1 MDQGTRDLVEL
12 GRQHYLKR
20 EYHRAMEYLDRVLER
35 NGRYAD
41 VYNMLG
47 VMRHDQGRLEE
58 AQAAF
63 EEALA
68 INPDYT
74 EAALNLSVIY
84 NAMGRYAEAKR
95 IYVAVNER
103 TEAGVDGVD
112 SFAKGRI
119 ANMHAEV
126 SEAYRSC
133 GLLAEAITEMSRA
146 AALCPSFL
154 DLRCRLARFHAELGD
169 LDEAAAQ
176 LKEVLG
182 VDDSFVPAL
191 LDLGLLRL
199 GQGDAVV
206 ARGCFEQVLRIEPG
220 HQVAEVYAA
229 MAKRREE
236 ESSS

>member
-20 EYHRAMEYLDRVLER
+20 EYHRAMEYLDQVLER

-47 VMRHDQGRLEE
+47 VIRHDQGRLEE

-63 EEALA
+63 EEAMA

-103 TEAGVDGVD
+103 TEAGVGGVD
-112 SFAKGRI
+112 TFAKGRI

-126 SEAYRSC
+126 AEAYRSC
-133 GLLAEAITEMSRA
+133 GLLGEAIAELDRA
-146 AALCPSFL
+146 LLLCPEFL
-154 DLRCRLARFHAELGD
+154 DLRCRQARFQADQGD
-169 LDEAAAQ
+169 VAGAQ
-176 LKEVLG
+176 GTLRDVLA

-191 LDLGLLRL
+191 LGLGLLCL
-199 GQGDAVV
+199 GKGEASV
-206 ARGCFEQVLRIEPG
+206 ARDHFEQVLRIEPG
-220 HQVAEVYAA
+220 HQVGEVYAA

-236 ESSS
+236 ETSG